1 MNVTTIPYLYP
12 PPSYQMPIDDYAS
25 PSGTSISSTGN
36 NQSFASVLS
45 SAINPSTFT
54 CPSCGAVN
62 PLYPATGSAK
72 GSLGMLDIEWPRG
85 EDVSA
90 WPETIHLDVTSM
102 SNGKIRWE
110 EIGNR
115 ESWPGEGEKNC
126 NANAWII
133 REVAPGQYEARTWEW
148 VGSNQTVKNLENIY
162 ADWCPRP
169 GEKVGIMLAG
179 MTRNGHEQNV
189 QQRSNIDWV
198 TWPG

>member
-12 PPSYQMPIDDYAS
+12 PQSYQAPIDDYTSAASS
-25 PSGTSISSTGN
+25 PSMAGTD
-36 NQSFASVLS
+36 QSFASVFAK
-45 SAINPSTFT
+45 AINPSAATN
-54 CPSCGAVN
+54 S
-62 PLYPATGSAK
+62 LYSALDSAK

-85 EDVSA
+85 EDVSG
-90 WPETIHLDVTSM
+90 WEETIHFDVTSM
-102 SNGKIRWE
+102 SDGKIKWDETGDR
-110 EIGNR
+110 
-115 ESWPGEGEKNC
+115 STWPGEGEKNC

-169 GEKVGIMLAG
+169 GEKVGFMLAG
-179 MTRNGHEQNV
+179 MTRNGHEQDI
-189 QQRSNIDWV
+189 QQRSNVDWV

>member
-1 MNVTTIPYLYP
+1 MNVTTIPYMYP
-12 PPSYQMPIDDYAS
+12 PPSYQMPIGDYAS
-25 PSGTSISSTGN
+25 TSGASPSSAGA

-62 PLYPATGSAK
+62 PLYPTTGATK
-72 GSLGMLDIEWPRG
+72 GSLGMLNIEWPRG

-90 WPETIHLDVTSM
+90 WDETIHFDVTSM
-102 SNGKIRWE
+102 ANGKISWE

-115 ESWPGEGEKNC
+115 SSWPTEGEKNI
-126 NANAWII
+126 NANIWLI

-148 VGSNQTVKNLENIY
+148 VRNGQTVKGLGNIY
-162 ADWCPRP
+162 DEWCPRP
-169 GEKVGIMLAG
+169 GERVGFMIAG
-179 MTRNGHEQNV
+179 MTRNGHEQDI
-189 QQRSNIDWV
+189 QQRSNVDWV